1 MFSLHIGGELQLPVR
16 AKAAPAAPVAAAAAS
31 PKERDVF
38 DGVPLRAW
46 AEVCTTVLVVFFSD
60 AICLTRSILS
70 TCRCMQKLAS
80 TVWRFDLSN
89 AADSLLL

>member
-16 AKAAPAAPVAAAAAS
+16 AAKAAPAAPVAAAAAS

-46 AEVCTTVLVVFFSD
+46 AEVCTAGLDVSG
-60 AICLTRSILS
+60 
-70 TCRCMQKLAS
+70 
-80 TVWRFDLSN
+80 
-89 AADSLLL
+89 